1 MLMMKERRPYPARVG
16 ALVSAKRGHNPAE
29 HGLMRDRAGPHARER
44 ALLVGRLSRQI
55 KRTFADS
62 PEAIERE
69 IKVHRQSVNPF
80 QTDACALVGYVT
92 NATSKNAAP
101 ASEK

>member
-1 MLMMKERRPYPARVG
+1 MLMMKERRPYPASVG
-16 ALVSAKRGHNPAE
+16 ALVSAKRGHNPR
-29 HGLMRDRAGPHARER
+29 MRGARLDVGPRWPACPGARP
-44 ALLVGRLSRQI
+44 SRRPVITPDQT
-55 KRTFADS
+55 TFADS

-92 NATSKNAAP
+92 NPT
-101 ASEK
+101 

>member
-1 MLMMKERRPYPARVG
+1 MW
-16 ALVSAKRGHNPAE
+16 
-29 HGLMRDRAGPHARER
+29 DRAGPHARER

-69 IKVHRQSVNPF
+69 IKVHRQSVN
-80 QTDACALVGYVT
+80 
-92 NATSKNAAP
+92 TSLQK
-101 ASEK
+101 S